1 MVQQSEK
8 YDLLFLEACACDT
21 LSLLGDEVIIVN
33 KLLPQQWERH
43 MLLTIGNP
51 IVI

>member
-1 MVQQSEK
+1 MVQQSEQ
-8 YDLLFLEACACDT
+8 YDLQLLEACDT
-21 LSLLGDEVIIVN
+21 LPLLGEEVIIVS

-43 MLLTIGNP
+43 MLPTIVSP